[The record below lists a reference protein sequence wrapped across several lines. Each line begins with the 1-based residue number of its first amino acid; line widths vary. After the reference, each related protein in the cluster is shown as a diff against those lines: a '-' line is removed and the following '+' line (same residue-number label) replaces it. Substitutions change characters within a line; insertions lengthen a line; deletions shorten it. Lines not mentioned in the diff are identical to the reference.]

1 MEQLIGKTFG
11 QYQIVS
17 ELGRGGMAVVYKAY
31 QPALERYVAVKV
43 LPPQLGMDPDFV
55 KRFQHEA
62 VAAARLK
69 LPHIVTI
76 HDVGAAG
83 GVNYIVMEFI
93 EGEPLSTVI
102 RQSGAMQPERVARI
116 VDQVASALDYA
127 HQQGFVH
134 RDIKPGNIMLGAGDH
149 VTLTDFGIAKAMSGT
164 RLTQTGTLIGTPEY
178 MSPEQ
183 VRGLPVDRRADIY
196 SLGIVAYEMLSGQV
210 PFSGDTASVL
220 YKQAHELPPPIR
232 ARAINVSAPIAGAID
247 RALAKDPD
255 QRFATAGDF
264 ARALAG
270 ESPVSATPSPVAVP
284 PRATV
289 STPPPARPAPAR
301 PMRTW
306 GLWAVGGVATLICA
320 LGLVAVVGL
329 AGRNSFRQ
337 SAAVP
342 PKPTTTS
349 AAVAAAPRMTA
360 LATQAASTAT
370 PLPPPATVTAYGT
383 TSAVRPGPAQTSG
396 PVSTRTTT
404 PVSTRT
410 STPALIRTSTPKPT
424 QTFTPSPT
432 QTSTPTPTGPPGCP
446 PVVGPFAD
454 IWQSARDKLGCAA
467 NSAHSVWMAEEP
479 FQKGTMFWR
488 QDSDQIYALFAGGS
502 WGVYANTWR
511 EGDAEETCSSGTPI
525 TPARGFGKVWCT
537 VSGVRTSLGNAT
549 AQEGG
554 YNGTVQDFERGLVI
568 RTDAGATYVMY
579 RGGKWEKR

>member
-31 QPALERYVAVKV
+31 QPALQRYVAVKV

-69 LPHIVTI
+69 HPHIVTI
-76 HDVGAAG
+76 HDVGVAD

-93 EGEPLSTVI
+93 EGEPLSTII
-102 RQSGAMQPERVARI
+102 RQGGAMQPERVARI

-134 RDIKPGNIMLGAGDH
+134 RDIKPSNIMLGAGDH

-183 VRGLPVDRRADIY
+183 VRGLPVDHRADIY

-220 YKQAHELPPPIR
+220 YKQAHELPPPIHT
-232 ARAINVSAPIAGAID
+232 RAISVSAPIAGAID

-255 QRFATAGDF
+255 QRFAAAGAF
-264 ARALAG
+264 AHALAG
-270 ESPVSATPSPVAVP
+270 SSPISAGSQPVAVAP
-284 PRATV
+284 PRAAV
-289 STPPPARPAPAR
+289 SAPPPTRRAPAR
-301 PMRTW
+301 PVRSW

-320 LGLVAVVGL
+320 LGIVAVVGL
-329 AGRNSFRQ
+329 AGPTLSRKSV
-337 SAAVP
+337 AVA
-342 PKPTTTS
+342 PKPTLTA
-349 AAVAAAPRMTA
+349 AAVAAAPRTTA

-383 TSAVRPGPAQTSG
+383 ASAAKPGPAQPSG
-396 PVSTRTTT
+396 PVSTRTSTR
-404 PVSTRT
+404 VSTQT
-410 STPALIRTSTPKPT
+410 SMPPLTRTSTPKPT

-432 QTSTPTPTGPPGCP
+432 QTSTPTIPPGCP
-446 PVVGPFAD
+446 PVTGPFAD
-454 IWQSARDKLGCAA
+454 IWQSAKDKLGCAA
-467 NSAHSVWMAEEP
+467 NNAHSVWVAEEQ

-488 QDSDQIYALFAGGS
+488 QDNDQVYALFAGGS
-502 WGVYANTWR
+502 WGVYANSWR

-525 TPARGFGKVWCT
+525 TPVRGFGKIWCT
-537 VSGVRTSLGNAT
+537 ASGVRTSLGNAT
-549 AQEGG
+549 APEGG

-568 RTDAGATYVMY
+568 RTDAGETYVMY
-579 RGGKWEKR
+579 QGGKWEKR